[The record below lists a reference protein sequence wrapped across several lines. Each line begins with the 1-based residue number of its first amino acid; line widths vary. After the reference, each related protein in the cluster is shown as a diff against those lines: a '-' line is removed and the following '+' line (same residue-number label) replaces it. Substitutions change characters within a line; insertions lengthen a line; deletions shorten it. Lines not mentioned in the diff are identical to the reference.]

1 MSEKLSI
8 YEEITDKIVEALEGG
23 VNPWVK
29 PWNAQAGFHRNAI
42 SNRPYR
48 GVNILLL
55 NLISMIK
62 GYADPRW
69 ITFKAAL
76 ENGGCVRKGE
86 RGVQVVFWK
95 FLQVKD
101 KEKKQEEIN
110 EAIVFDDA
118 DETAGKKK
126 RVIPFARYYTVF
138 NVEQCEGLSISPLE
152 APEEFDPDATNPLA
166 EQVLTAPVIKHG
178 GSSAAY
184 MPGLDMIMLPLRGAF
199 NTLNEY
205 YVTGYHETAH
215 WTSHESRLNRKLGKR
230 FGDQAY
236 AFEELVAEIA
246 AAYLGAYT
254 NVPFDGMQHP
264 EYVQNWLTV
273 LKGDKMAI
281 FTAAGQAQ
289 KACDF
294 VLAKAGINLM
304 PASEAQEEAAV

>member
-1 MSEKLSI
+1 MSEKKQSI
-8 YEEITDKIVEALEGG
+8 YEEITNRIVEALEGG

-29 PWNAQAGFHRNAI
+29 PWNSQAGFFRNAI

-48 GVNILLL
+48 GVNVLLL
-55 NLISMIK
+55 NLVSMIR
-62 GYADPRW
+62 GHVDPRW

-76 ENGGCVRKGE
+76 ENGGCVKKGE

-95 FLQVKD
+95 FLKVKD
-101 KEKKQEEIN
+101 EVNGEN
-110 EAIVFDDA
+110 SEATVLDA
-118 DETAGKKK
+118 DEADKKK

-138 NVEQCEGLSISPLE
+138 NVEQCEGLSIPPLTV
-152 APEEFDPDATNPLA
+152 PEEFDPEAVNPLA
-166 EQVLTAPVIKHG
+166 EQILAVPDIKHG
-178 GSSAAY
+178 GNTAAY
-184 MPGLDMIMLPLRGAF
+184 TSALDLIRLPSRGDF

-205 YVTGYHETAH
+205 YTTGYHETAH
-215 WTSHESRLNRKLGKR
+215 WTGHESRLNRTKGKR
-230 FGDQAY
+230 YGDQAY

-254 NVPFDGMQHP
+254 HVPFDGMQHP
-264 EYVQNWLTV
+264 EYVQSWLKV

-294 VLAKAGINLM
+294 ILAQAGINVM
-304 PASEAQEEAAV
+304 PEGEEVDEVAV